1 MVFGGQILYDSYDR
15 KARLEP
21 ALLAVTPLLS
31 AALFSFENA
40 AIIGRLASLL
50 VAVGMLWLL
59 VDMSR
64 GIGRS
69 KQQQLFAK
77 WGGTPSIQL
86 LRHADRTID
95 PHTKARYHTC
105 LRAKAKVQL
114 PTPAEEAVDPSA
126 ADALYDSALQW
137 LLQNTRD
144 KKRFGLL
151 AAELATYG
159 FRRNAY
165 GMRWIG
171 LAVCVLAALW
181 AVRKAYLVPNETL
194 LTLVAEPAT
203 ATQLVLCVALALVWL
218 FYFGEG
224 MARDAAFTYARELLR
239 CCDILAVSRSSRK
252 PKEASV
258 TKVSDRTQK
267 QPQPDTSTNRQI
279 GSAGS

>member
-1 MVFGGQILYDSYDR
+1 MIFGGQILYDSYDR
-15 KARLEP
+15 KARLAP

-77 WGGTPSIQL
+77 WGGAPSIQL

-114 PTPAEEAVDPSA
+114 PTPAEEAADPPS

-165 GMRWIG
+165 GIRWLG
-171 LAVCVLAALW
+171 LSVCVLAALW
-181 AVRKAYLVPNETL
+181 ALRKAYLVPHT
-194 LTLVAEPAT
+194 TLVTLVSEPAT
-203 ATQLVLCVALALVWL
+203 ATQLVLCVGLALVWL
-218 FYFGEG
+218 FYFGER

-239 CCDILAVSRSSRK
+239 SCDIIAVQSSSRK
-252 PKEASV
+252 PKAAAT
-258 TKVSDRTQK
+258 TKTTGPTHEQ
-267 QPQPDTSTNRQI
+267 
-279 GSAGS
+279 A